1 MSARILG
8 AAFYVPTDQSS
19 KLVLLALAD
28 HANDDGTGARP
39 GLSRLGVKTGLSRR
53 AVQRALAHLE
63 EHGLINACNFRKGG
77 KGRATNWSIN
87 VAAVRMWADLYD
99 DDPAEYA
106 RLTETVSQVHP
117 FGGNSVI
124 CDRKGCHLKHER
136 VSPVTPQPSE
146 PSINRDGKGV
156 AGTPFPVG
164 GLVAEFKRRI
174 GEDPL

>member
-8 AAFYVPTDQSS
+8 ADFYVPTDQSS
-19 KLVLLALAD
+19 KLVLLALAV

-77 KGRATNWSIN
+77 KGSATNWSIN

-124 CDRKGCHLKHER
+124 CDRKVCHLSHER

-146 PSINRDGKGV
+146 PSRYRDGNGV
-156 AGTPFPVG
+156 AGAPLPVG

-174 GEDPL
+174 GEDAL

>member
-8 AAFYVPTDQSS
+8 AAFYVPTDQST

-39 GLSRLGVKTGLSRR
+39 GLSRLGVKTGLSRSS
-53 AVQRALAHLE
+53 VQRALAHLE
-63 EHGLINACNFRKGG
+63 KHGLINACNFSKGG
-77 KGRATNWSIN
+77 RGMATNWTIN

-99 DDPAEYA
+99 DDHAEYA

-117 FGGNSVI
+117 FDENSVI
-124 CDRKGCHLKHER
+124 CDRKECQLSHKR

-146 PSINRDGKGV
+146 PSINRDGNSV
-156 AGTPFPVG
+156 TGTPFPAG
-164 GLVAEFKRRI
+164 GLVAELKRRI
-174 GEDPL
+174 GEDPS